1 MSSRLLQL
9 GNLSAAGKLA
19 VLEPLVIPVRYVA
32 RGDVV
37 HATSTALSTEV
48 VQVRSV
54 VLPRTGLP
62 IDLKLFF
69 PGAGVIRQHAVVSE
83 TMGDQ
88 FRATFTD
95 CDEFSRERLYALLHG
110 REVSTQCSP
119 RFHTYLKAVV
129 REPGHSKAAAFVSN
143 LSSTGAFVRLET
155 LPARGRVVELD
166 LAFPGMSFTRPS
178 TRSWCTLPRGAA
190 SECSS
195 SVPARPSSR
204 GSRSTWRS
212 FRAERRTRA
221 ARSPGSALR

>member
-9 GNLSAAGKLA
+9 GNMSAAEKLA

-54 VLPRTGLP
+54 VLPRTGMP
-62 IDLKLFF
+62 IDVKLFF
-69 PGAGVIRQHAVVSE
+69 PGAGVISQHAIVSE
-83 TMGDQ
+83 TMVDE

-129 REPGHSKAAAFVSN
+129 REPGHPKAAAFVSN

-166 LAFPGMSFTRPS
+166 LAFPGDPVHETVNAFVVHVAPG
-178 TRSWCTLPRGAA
+178 RGIGVQFIGA
-190 SECSS
+190 SE
-195 SVPARPSSR
+195 AFKSR
-204 GSRSTWRS
+204 LEEYLVQLSR
-212 FRAERRTRA
+212 
-221 ARSPGSALR
+221 

>member
-9 GNLSAAGKLA
+9 GNMSAAGKLA

-54 VLPRTGLP
+54 VLPRTGMP
-62 IDLKLFF
+62 IDVKLFF
-69 PGAGVIRQHAVVSE
+69 PGAGVISQHAVVSE
-83 TMGDQ
+83 TIADQ

-119 RFHTYLKAVV
+119 RFHTYLKAIV
-129 REPGHSKAAAFVSN
+129 RAPGHPKAAAFVSN
-143 LSSTGAFVRLET
+143 LSSTGAFVRLEK

-166 LAFPGMSFTRPS
+166 LAFPGDAVHETVNAFVVHVAPG
-178 TRSWCTLPRGAA
+178 RGIGVQFIGA
-190 SECSS
+190 SE
-195 SVPARPSSR
+195 AFKSR
-204 GSRSTWRS
+204 LEEYLAQLSH
-212 FRAERRTRA
+212 
-221 ARSPGSALR
+221 

>member
-9 GNLSAAGKLA
+9 GTISAAERLA

-54 VLPRTGLP
+54 VLPRTGMP
-62 IDLKLFF
+62 IDVKLFF
-69 PGAGVIRQHAVVSE
+69 PGAGVISQHAVVSE
-83 TMGDQ
+83 TMADQ

-110 REVSTQCSP
+110 REVGTQCSP

-129 REPGHSKAAAFVSN
+129 REPGHPKAAAFVSN

-166 LAFPGMSFTRPS
+166 LAFPEDVVHETVNAFVVHVAPG
-178 TRSWCTLPRGAA
+178 RGIGVQFIGA
-190 SECSS
+190 SE
-195 SVPARPSSR
+195 AFKSR
-204 GSRSTWRS
+204 LECYLAQLSR
-212 FRAERRTRA
+212 
-221 ARSPGSALR
+221 